1 MSAILSINKS
11 ALVTV
16 GLAIVAVMIAA
27 VLLLSS
33 SRADEVELTTA
44 DLVPAGAG
52 FYVALNS
59 HLDTGEWL
67 NAFNLIERLGQ
78 ADPQGELRRS
88 IEDQGEVDWDADIAP
103 LLGGNVAVY
112 LSSFDFDTLQ
122 PGGALIL
129 RAKDPEAALDAL
141 TRNAAVEIE
150 SDAYLGQE
158 YFGDSA
164 GAFNAAILDEH
175 LVLAL
180 DEQSLFEIIDVSQ
193 GTRESLSA
201 DPTFRALRDELSR
214 SFLAFLYVDGESILE
229 SSLADPAFQSAFDQA
244 NLDLVVA
251 PMAAVISA
259 SGDAFTFQAA
269 SVAEPGVVSPILT
282 PRVSR
287 FAAMVP
293 AEAAFFF
300 STTGLADA
308 IRETLSA
315 SETEINEALA
325 LSGYGNVDE
334 LFAEAG
340 AELGLNSI
348 DDLIDL
354 FDGETAAA
362 LWFANDSE
370 DEAEGLLLTEVLDP
384 LRARAVV
391 EAVIST
397 SYSYA
402 RGRRPDARGRGPLH
416 DRFGHIP
423 AHRGRSAQRPRLL
436 RLLRSRGALPAR
448 RRRSPTRARRR

>member
-1 MSAILSINKS
+1 
-11 ALVTV
+11 
-16 GLAIVAVMIAA
+16 
-27 VLLLSS
+27 
-33 SRADEVELTTA
+33 
-44 DLVPAGAG
+44 
-52 FYVALNS
+52 
-59 HLDTGEWL
+59 
-67 NAFNLIERLGQ
+67 
-78 ADPQGELRRS
+78 
-88 IEDQGEVDWDADIAP
+88 
-103 LLGGNVAVY
+103 
-112 LSSFDFDTLQ
+112 
-122 PGGALIL
+122 
-129 RAKDPEAALDAL
+129 
-141 TRNAAVEIE
+141 
-150 SDAYLGQE
+150 
-158 YFGDSA
+158 
-164 GAFNAAILDEH
+164 
-175 LVLAL
+175 
-180 DEQSLFEIIDVSQ
+180 
-193 GTRESLSA
+193 
-201 DPTFRALRDELSR
+201 
-214 SFLAFLYVDGESILE
+214 
-229 SSLADPAFQSAFDQA
+229 
-244 NLDLVVA
+244 
-251 PMAAVISA
+251 MAAVISA

-416 DRFGHIP
+416 DRLVAP
-423 AHRGRSAQRPRLL
+423 AGPDPAFRRAADLEAAGDLPLPPPRREPGRLSDLRRLARP
-436 RLLRSRGALPAR
+436 
-448 RRRSPTRARRR
+448 

>member
-164 GAFNAAILDEH
+164 GAFNAAILGEH

-201 DPTFRALRDELSR
+201 DPTFRALGDELSR

-300 STTGLADA
+300 STTGWPTRSARRSRPAKPRSTRLSPCPATA
-308 IRETLSA
+308 TSTSSSPRPARSSA
-315 SETEINEALA
+315 ST
-325 LSGYGNVDE
+325 
-334 LFAEAG
+334 
-340 AELGLNSI
+340 
-348 DDLIDL
+348 
-354 FDGETAAA
+354 
-362 LWFANDSE
+362 
-370 DEAEGLLLTEVLDP
+370 
-384 LRARAVV
+384 R
-391 EAVIST
+391 ST
-397 SYSYA
+397 
-402 RGRRPDARGRGPLH
+402 
-416 DRFGHIP
+416 
-423 AHRGRSAQRPRLL
+423 
-436 RLLRSRGALPAR
+436 
-448 RRRSPTRARRR
+448 T